1 VSTSAAPSA
10 ARTASVLRVKIS
22 PLVFWFTSR
31 RACPRSF
38 LAWEERWWRTG
49 DNLVNGGSRS
59 RKPEYA
65 RGAVSAVPTTS
76 PLQAR
81 RHRLRGRLGD
91 LVLHGLTLAAALACL
106 VLVGAI
112 VWKIFELAGPAFDQF
127 GFGFVTGRTWDP
139 VKHVFGALPFIYGT
153 AVTSLVA
160 VVLATPLAIAIGLYL
175 SELAPRGL
183 RGIVGSLVEL
193 LAAIPSVVLGLWGIL
208 VLGPFLAHHV
218 EPWLHSTLGFI
229 PLFGD
234 PQQTGQGLF
243 TAAVI
248 LTIMIVPIVASISRE
263 LFLGVP
269 RELEEGALALGA
281 TRWEMVR
288 GVILPAT
295 RSGVGAAVILGLGRA
310 LGEAIAVTQVI
321 GGGTRISWSLF
332 PPADTLASKIA
343 SSYQGAGS
351 GLEISSLMYLAAIL
365 LVLGLIANLAAQVIV
380 RRFDPLRGARS

>member
-1 VSTSAAPSA
+1 
-10 ARTASVLRVKIS
+10 
-22 PLVFWFTSR
+22 
-31 RACPRSF
+31 
-38 LAWEERWWRTG
+38 
-49 DNLVNGGSRS
+49 
-59 RKPEYA
+59 
-65 RGAVSAVPTTS
+65 VSAVRTTS

-81 RHRLRGRLGD
+81 RRWSGRLGD
-91 LVLHGLTLAAALACL
+91 LLLYALTGAAALGSV

-112 VWKIFELAGPAFDQF
+112 VWKVLRLSTDSFHHF
-127 GFGFVTGRTWDP
+127 GLGFVTGREWDP

-153 AVTSLVA
+153 AVSSFVALVI
-160 VVLATPLAIAIGLYL
+160 ATPLAIAIGLYL

-208 VLGPFLAHHV
+208 VLGPFVAHHL
-218 EPWLHSTLGFI
+218 EPWLHSAFGFI

-243 TAAVI
+243 TAALI

-269 RELEEGALALGA
+269 RELEEGALALGT

-295 RSGVGAAVILGLGRA
+295 RSGIAAALILGLGRA

-321 GGGTRISWSLF
+321 GGGTRIGWSLF
-332 PPADTLASKIA
+332 PPADTLASKLA
-343 SSYQGAGS
+343 SSYQGANPGI
-351 GLEISSLMYLAAIL
+351 EISSLLYLAAIL
-365 LVLGLIANLAAQVIV
+365 LVIGLVANLIAQIIV
-380 RRFDPLRGARS
+380 RRFDPLRGARA

>member
-1 VSTSAAPSA
+1 M
-10 ARTASVLRVKIS
+10 
-22 PLVFWFTSR
+22 
-31 RACPRSF
+31 
-38 LAWEERWWRTG
+38 
-49 DNLVNGGSRS
+49 
-59 RKPEYA
+59 
-65 RGAVSAVPTTS
+65 SAVPTSS

-91 LVLHGLTLAAALACL
+91 LALHGLTLAAALACL

-112 VWKIFELAGPAFDQF
+112 VWKILELSGPAFDRF
-127 GFGFVTGRTWDP
+127 GLGFITGRTWDP

-153 AVTSLVA
+153 AVSSLVA

-175 SELAPRGL
+175 SELAPRGV
-183 RGIVGSLVEL
+183 R
-193 LAAIPSVVLGLWGIL
+193 
-208 VLGPFLAHHV
+208 

-269 RELEEGALALGA
+269 RELEEGALALGT

-295 RSGVGAAVILGLGRA
+295 RAGVGAAVILGLGRA

-321 GGGTRISWSLF
+321 GGGTRIGSSLF

-351 GLEISSLMYLAAIL
+351 GLEISSLLYLAAIL

-380 RRFDPLRGARS
+380 RRFDPMRGARS